1 MPSCRGKFKL
11 FQGIQW
17 INSIEV
23 TLFASL
29 LILSSFSRCIAAAAG
44 HSEADQILSSLH
56 KSWIILPGH
65 FAHCIP
71 HVTRSHLA
79 LRLCS
84 PDICRQFERQR
95 RKMSPR
101 LQFVLNAIRDWR
113 LESWDPSVP
122 GECLVTLLPHIYR
135 DPPRLL
141 SSTIAR
147 ARQTDGRACP
157 GGGDRPVNIAPVR
170 KTAGHCPRC
179 VCPGRENCEARTVRD
194 CEQCHLLTGPDKHPS
209 LTTHRVQVNNFTQAG
224 VVRTDTHL
232 AAHWRHWL
240 PFGTFISSLKWSAS
254 RLFICLV
261 CYFYVIAIWILTLKS
276 LKNLH

>member
-65 FAHCIP
+65 FAHCRP

-79 LRLCS
+79 LRVCS
-84 PDICRQFERQR
+84 PDICRHFERQR

-113 LESWDPSVP
+113 LESWA
-122 GECLVTLLPHIYR
+122 CYLAF
-135 DPPRLL
+135 
-141 SSTIAR
+141 IATR
-147 ARQTDGRACP
+147 PDFWARQSPGRGRQT
-157 GGGDRPVNIAPVR
+157 GGPVR
-170 KTAGHCPRC
+170 VVA
-179 VCPGRENCEARTVRD
+179 
-194 CEQCHLLTGPDKHPS
+194 TG
-209 LTTHRVQVNNFTQAG
+209 Q
-224 VVRTDTHL
+224 
-232 AAHWRHWL
+232 
-240 PFGTFISSLKWSAS
+240 
-254 RLFICLV
+254 
-261 CYFYVIAIWILTLKS
+261 
-276 LKNLH
+276 